1 MKKAVY
7 AVILIVAGLGMVSCS
22 ASTTLKNSWRDPT
35 VTGPLEFHKVLVVML
50 TKDGATRRTVEDDV
64 VKRISERHQ
73 VEAVPSYTVL
83 MESDLRNAE
92 HAKQIV
98 KEAGFDGAVAL
109 RVVGVDKEV
118 NYVPGTYPSP
128 YYNFWGYYDYAW
140 PAVYDPGYMQTDTIV
155 NIETLVYSLK
165 DDKLVWT
172 GTTESFNPSDLD
184 DLVAGIGAAV
194 STQMRKEGL
203 IH

>member
-1 MKKAVY
+1 MTKAC
-7 AVILIVAGLGMVSCS
+7 AAILILGGLTMVSCS

-35 VTGPLEFHKVLVVML
+35 VTGPLEFNKVLVVML
-50 TKDGATRRTVEDDV
+50 TKDGSTRRTVEDDL
-64 VKRISERHQ
+64 VKRITAHHK
-73 VEAVPSYTVL
+73 VEAVPSYTIL
-83 MESDLRNAE
+83 MESDLRDKE
-92 HAKQIV
+92 HAKQII
-98 KEAGFDGAVAL
+98 KDAGFDGAVAL

-118 NYVPGTYPSP
+118 NYVPGSYPSP

-140 PAVYDPGYMQTDTIV
+140 PAVYDPGYLQTDTIV

-172 GTTESFNPSDLD
+172 GTTESFNPSNLD

-194 STQMRKEGL
+194 SADMRKEGL

>member
-73 VEAVPSYTVL
+73 VEAVPSYSVL

>member
-1 MKKAVY
+1 MTKAFC
-7 AVILIVAGLGMVSCS
+7 AVILILGGLGMVSCS

-35 VTGPLEFHKVLVVML
+35 VTGPLEFNKVLVVML
-50 TKDGATRRTVEDDV
+50 TKDGSTRRTVEDDL
-64 VKRISERHQ
+64 VKRITAHHK
-73 VEAVPSYTVL
+73 VEAVPSYTIL
-83 MESDLRNAE
+83 MESDLRDKE
-92 HAKQIV
+92 HAKQII
-98 KEAGFDGAVAL
+98 KDAGFDGAVAL
-109 RVVGVDKEV
+109 RVVGVVKEV
-118 NYVPGTYPSP
+118 NYVPGSYPSP

-140 PAVYDPGYMQTDTIV
+140 PAVYDPGYLQTDTIV

-172 GTTESFNPSDLD
+172 GTTESFNPSNLD

-194 STQMRKEGL
+194 SADMRKEGL